1 MFHDISLRIMAAL
14 QSASIRNLRR
24 EDGQTLVEYALILVL
39 VSIASV
45 AALGFLS
52 DAIDGV
58 LTDVKNA
65 L

>member
-1 MFHDISLRIMAAL
+1 MLDSVRERVAAL
-14 QSASIRNLRR
+14 FARALSA
-24 EDGQTLVEYALILVL
+24 EEGQTLVEYALILVL
-39 VSIASV
+39 IAIASV

-58 LTDVKNA
+58 LTSAKNE

>member
-14 QSASIRNLRR
+14 QSASADLRR

-58 LTDVKNA
+58 LTNVKNA